1 MNVLSK
7 TKGRV
12 EDEDKVAGQRL
23 RFLRKV
29 NNMTQE
35 GLAQKLGITFQQV
48 QKYEQG
54 VNRIS
59 FGKLAQILKIFDVP
73 SSYFF
78 EEQKNIKTHGFGE
91 NNQQPFE
98 EETGS
103 ATNLSK
109 TSNEDLWHS
118 VETANLLKAYYSIL
132 DTKARKNVLKMV
144 KSIANAQNPN

>member
-1 MNVLSK
+1 MNAEVK

-29 NNMTQE
+29 HNMTQDA
-35 GLAQKLGITFQQV
+35 LAQQLGITFQQV

-59 FGKLAQILKIFDVP
+59 FGKLSQIIKIFDVP
-73 SSYFF
+73 PSYFF
-78 EEQKNIKTHGFGE
+78 EAQKNLKGKGFAE
-91 NNQQPFE
+91 NDQEAFE
-98 EETGS
+98 AEVAEIESRT
-103 ATNLSK
+103 
-109 TSNEDLWHS
+109 NEDLWHS
-118 VETANLLKAYYSIL
+118 VETANLLKSYYSIK

-144 KSIANAQNPN
+144 KSIAEAQNLD